1 MGNTSKFQNRRILV
15 IDDKESIHEDF
26 RRILSDA
33 GSSITLANARAAVF
47 GQEEKNSSMSF
58 EVDCAFDG
66 HEGLEKIIDAARFG
80 RPYAVAFV
88 DMRMES
94 TWDGLQTIE
103 RLWKV
108 QPTLQVVI
116 CSAYSDYSWSQ
127 IIEKLGNA
135 EKFLILKKP
144 FDNIEVRQMACALA
158 EKWELLNNLD
168 NIVQD
173 RTIQIAETRDIAI
186 FVLASL
192 AESRDPETGEHLER
206 IRSYCHI
213 LAEEL
218 RNNSPYSQFI
228 DDKFI
233 DNLYRSSPLHD
244 IGKIGIP
251 DSILLKPGTL
261 TDEEFEIMKQHSII
275 GAEALG
281 GTIKTVSGESFLEMA
296 ADIAR
301 NHHERF
307 DGTGYPEGLKGQEIP
322 LPARIVA
329 LADVY
334 DALTSSRVYK
344 LAFRPEIA
352 FTMIKEER
360 ARHFD
365 PLIVD
370 AFINKYNEF
379 LQIHTLIEVEK
390 SATTIEAGVY

>member
-1 MGNTSKFQNRRILV
+1 MKNATEIKNRRILV

-26 RRILSDA
+26 RQILSDVTHND
-33 GSSITLANARAAVF
+33 SLDRARTAVF
-47 GQEEKNSSMSF
+47 GKESNDYSVTF
-58 EVDCAFDG
+58 DVDCAFDG
-66 HEGLEKIIDAARFG
+66 HEGLEKIIEANRQG
-80 RPYAVAFV
+80 NPYAVAFV
-88 DMRMES
+88 DMRMDS
-94 TWDGLQTIE
+94 NLDGIETIE

-108 QPTLQVVI
+108 QPKLQIVI
-116 CSAYSDYSWSQ
+116 CTAYSDYSWSE
-127 IIEKLGNA
+127 IIDRLGEA
-135 EKFLILKKP
+135 ERFLILKKP
-144 FDNIEVRQMACALA
+144 FDNIEVRQMACALT

-168 NIVQD
+168 SLVQE
-173 RTIQIAETRDIAI
+173 RTSQITETRDIAV

-218 RNNSPYSQFI
+218 RKNSPYAEWI
-228 DDKFI
+228 DDRFME
-233 DNLYRSSPLHD
+233 DLYRSSPLHD

-261 TDEEFEIMKQHSII
+261 TDDEFEIMKQHSLI

-281 GTIKTVSGESFLEMA
+281 NTIKTATGASFLQMA

-301 NHHERF
+301 YHHERF
-307 DGTGYPEGLKGQEIP
+307 DGTGYPDGLKSQEIP
-322 LPARIVA
+322 LAARIVA

-344 LAFRPEIA
+344 PAFRSEIA
-352 FTMIKEER
+352 YTMIKEER
-360 ARHFD
+360 GKHFD

-370 AFINKYNEF
+370 AFLARYEDF
-379 LQIHTLIEVEK
+379 TQVHTLTEAEK
-390 SATTIEAGVY
+390 VDSLV